1 MPQATLTV
9 WRFDTPDGAHD
20 ALRVLEDLAR
30 GNAISLSDAATVSWP
45 AGDAK
50 PRTHQV
56 QPPSGP
62 QAIGPAFWGLLF
74 GLIFFV
80 PLLGA
85 EVGAASG
92 SINGPFAD
100 VGIDESFINRVRDQ
114 VTPGTSALFL
124 ISPDP
129 LVDRL
134 KDEFAARGRVELVFA
149 HLSADQEGALRKV
162 LAET

>member
-124 ISPDP
+124 ISPNAVFDQ
-129 LVDRL
+129 L
-134 KDEFAARGRVELVFA
+134 KDAFAVMGPVDLVFTR
-149 HLSADQEGALRKV
+149 LTADQEGALRKV